1 VIVQELA
8 STRLGSWVLDA
19 DGFLASILECVAQPV
34 WVVDHEGCIVFA
46 NPAAIE
52 TLGYRSLD
60 ELRGRQSH
68 ETIHYRHPDGRPF
81 PASECP
87 ILRPR
92 TSGETVRCD
101 EDWFFRRDGTMFPVS
116 YVSAPIATP
125 TGLGAVVAFS
135 DISERRL
142 VEIALLETQIA
153 AARNE
158 ELAASE
164 QRLRAMLETAF
175 DAIISTDHAGRV
187 TYLNSAAQRAFGHAA
202 DEAAGSELIA
212 LVIPARLRDSHR
224 AWWRARQRE
233 DREVLGREIETTA
246 VHADGHEF
254 PVEFALTRMSL
265 PGGTGY
271 TAYFRDITE
280 RRRAERDLGRAR
292 RRVIEAADG
301 ERRRIARDLHDG
313 AQQALVNV
321 AFNLQLAAQQLP
333 EGADAAREW
342 IVLAQQAAQ
351 AGTAALRELVAGIH
365 PAILTSRGLAAA
377 VSSLTA
383 RLPVPVELGQLPD
396 GRLEQAVEA
405 GAYFVICE
413 ALTNVVKHARA
424 SRAGVS
430 AITSDGQLLITV
442 DDDGVGGAHA
452 GKGTGLT
459 GLADR
464 VASLD
469 GALTVS
475 SGDRGTTLSCRIPLE
490 QAPRRCADVRSAPAQ
505 RPPYGSQAPSD
516 PGLPSGSRT
525 ARFGYAGGCQ
535 RSPSQYPTRPS
546 ARWRMTSSWALPG
559 QTPILSLSG

>member
-1 VIVQELA
+1 VVELNAYASPTLFCHQREELGVESPERTTGVIVQELG

-19 DGFLASILECVAQPV
+19 HGFLASILECVAQPV
-34 WVVDHEGCIVFA
+34 WVVDHDGGIVFA

-68 ETIHYRHPDGRPF
+68 ETIHHHHPDGRPF

-87 ILRPR
+87 MLRPR
-92 TSGETVRCD
+92 TTGETIRSD
-101 EDWFFRRDGTMFPVS
+101 EDWFFRKDGTMFPVS
-116 YVSAPIATP
+116 YVSAPIDTP

-135 DISERRL
+135 DISERL
-142 VEIALLETQIA
+142 IVEEALRETEIA

-158 ELAASE
+158 ELAANE

-175 DAIISTDHAGRV
+175 DAIVSTDHACRI
-187 TYLNSAAQRAFGHAA
+187 TYFNSAAQRAFGHTA
-202 DEAAGSELIA
+202 DVAAGRDLIA
-212 LVIPARLRDSHR
+212 LIIPARLQDSHR
-224 AWWRARQRE
+224 GWWRARQRE

-246 VHADGHEF
+246 THADGHEF

-271 TAYFRDITE
+271 TAYYRDISE
-280 RRRAERDLGRAR
+280 RRRAERELEQAR

-333 EGADAAREW
+333 EDADGAGESIA
-342 IVLAQQAAQ
+342 LAQQAAQ

-383 RLPVPVELGQLPD
+383 RLPVPVELGHMPAF
-396 GRLEQAVEA
+396 RLDQAVEA

-413 ALTNVVKHARA
+413 ALTNIVKHARA
-424 SRAGVS
+424 SRASVS
-430 AITSDGQLLITV
+430 AIAADGQLLVTV
-442 DDDGVGGAHA
+442 VDDGVGGAQA

-464 VASLD
+464 VAALE
-469 GALTVS
+469 GALTVTS
-475 SGDRGTTLSCRIPLE
+475 ASGRGTTLSCRIPLA
-490 QAPRRCADVRSAPAQ
+490 QAPRR
-505 RPPYGSQAPSD
+505 
-516 PGLPSGSRT
+516 
-525 ARFGYAGGCQ
+525 YAGV
-535 RSPSQYPTRPS
+535 
-546 ARWRMTSSWALPG
+546 
-559 QTPILSLSG
+559 